1 MQEIWDNYLT
11 STHVKG
17 VVFTLDLSNPATMAG
32 GGLALCELLQVRLEK
47 GLGVGITRNA

>member
-17 VVFTLDLSNPATMAG
+17 VVFTLDLSNPAAMAG
-32 GGLALCELLQVRLEK
+32 GGLALCELLQVRLPMGR
-47 GLGVGITRNA
+47 GLANTRNA